1 VSHARNLSRTWF
13 DVRSLMHITKFGLI
27 DEVQVCGGF
36 GVSCR
41 FAENCLDRGLG
52 QSPISVSNLILQE
65 AGISCSRT
73 LIIISNLVDCKLST
87 GGIDVRL

>member
-1 VSHARNLSRTWF
+1 VSQARNLSRAWV
-13 DVRSLMHITKFGLI
+13 DVPSLMHVTEGLI
-27 DEVQVCGGF
+27 DEVHVCGGF

-41 FAENCLDRGLG
+41 FAENCLDRGLV

-65 AGISCSRT
+65 AGVSCSRT

-87 GGIDVRL
+87 GGIDNRF

>member
-1 VSHARNLSRTWF
+1 MSQARNLSRAWV
-13 DVRSLMHITKFGLI
+13 DVRSQMHITEGLI

-41 FAENCLDRGLG
+41 FAENFLDRGLV
-52 QSPISVSNLILQE
+52 QSPISVSNLILPE
-65 AGISCSRT
+65 AGVSCNRT

-87 GGIDVRL
+87 GGIDVRF